1 MELSGSCLLSF
12 LLHWSPVEVVALS
25 HDMLVLRSCRF
36 NHHDWLLH
44 LGIQVMTMPHMRGQV
59 EGLEGAGELIT
70 GPFLVFSSFFVAI
83 EALFGSATFC

>member
-1 MELSGSCLLSF
+1 
-12 LLHWSPVEVVALS
+12 
-25 HDMLVLRSCRF
+25 
-36 NHHDWLLH
+36 
-44 LGIQVMTMPHMRGQV
+44 MTMPHMRGQV